1 MLPNGAQPIL
11 RTHYGWTRELYK
23 TFPLS
28 WRGNW
33 RRNADQQTCINTEV
47 IVRTWSVSHPFP
59 SPPDISKD
67 NPSKAVL
74 VSRVLCDHMKV
85 FRSQRAK
92 HIPHPHPQSAE
103 MAKKSDVIVLHKNE
117 TKRAD
122 MINIM
127 MASQEF
133 LGKEY
138 TQRVA
143 SGGTVERDADTP
155 EEGLDHLEPVAGR
168 TSWTFWWI

>member
-1 MLPNGAQPIL
+1 
-11 RTHYGWTRELYK
+11 
-23 TFPLS
+23 
-28 WRGNW
+28 
-33 RRNADQQTCINTEV
+33 
-47 IVRTWSVSHPFP
+47 
-59 SPPDISKD
+59 
-67 NPSKAVL
+67 
-74 VSRVLCDHMKV
+74 MKV

-92 HIPHPHPQSAE
+92 HIPHPQSAE

-168 TSWTFWWI
+168 TS